1 MSSDCGRKSHSPHKL
16 LPGRRV
22 LTVVALVVSQEQP
35 LETRVVEATVPRHV
49 RVFTVR
55 SARTVPPITAR
66 RRRVTDAETGT
77 HCALLTAIDGVLLTL
92 KPLKYG
98 FEPNAR
104 PQSLYTYMS
113 QLLVL
118 ELNTCGD
125 LHSTLYVTPSMHLQ
139 HVQ

>member
-1 MSSDCGRKSHSPHKL
+1 MSSDCGRKSHSPHQL

-22 LTVVALVVSQEQP
+22 LTVVALVVAEEEP
-35 LETRVVEATVPRHV
+35 LEARVVEATVPRHV

-92 KPLKYG
+92 KLTRY
-98 FEPNAR
+98 
-104 PQSLYTYMS
+104 
-113 QLLVL
+113 
-118 ELNTCGD
+118 
-125 LHSTLYVTPSMHLQ
+125 
-139 HVQ
+139 